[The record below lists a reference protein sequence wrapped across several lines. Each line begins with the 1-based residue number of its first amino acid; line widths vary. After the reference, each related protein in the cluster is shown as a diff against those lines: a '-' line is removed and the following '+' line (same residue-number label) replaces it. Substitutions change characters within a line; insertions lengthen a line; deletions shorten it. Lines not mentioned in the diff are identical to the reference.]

1 MGDLRRGAGGIRPA
15 ILLGAHANLRL
26 AEAAALRTGDVD
38 FMRGLVSVPTGPPR
52 NIARDDSAPIEAKVL
67 AKITATLDANTHR
80 FAWQR
85 GGVMVA
91 DNVLS
96 THGRKPFSGECRILV
111 AMAGVG
117 GVGA

>member
-1 MGDLRRGAGGIRPA
+1 MISRGTRIANANRRRSVLRRVHEHKQG
-15 ILLGAHANLRL
+15 N
-26 AEAAALRTGDVD
+26 GDKLTRWRARYVD
-38 FMRGLVSVPTGPPR
+38 DGT
-52 NIARDDSAPIEAKVL
+52 PIEAKMV
-67 AKITATLDANTHR
+67 AQITATLDANTHR